1 MKKLTNILVSVV
13 MMLCSIVILSAC
25 KPKIE
30 SGYVKTGTLET
41 TIVKGEEL
49 DTTKT
54 IVVYTYSDSTTK
66 EVRAQD
72 LTFGEFDSTKV
83 GTQELKITYEGF
95 SFTIDI
101 KVVASEADVNSITSL
116 ESELINDYN
125 QNRLAQDNEQQ
136 EFKIKDAPLY
146 VGDDNPFDFRI
157 FATGIDSTG
166 NLQTN
171 LTKVRTNII
180 VKLKTGE
187 LETIIPEDVLSE
199 YVFIDTENTTLD
211 FTEKA
216 IGKEFKVEVSAK
228 NRDEIYA
235 ENPTS
240 FEAVLTVV
248 DGYNVYNARDLSV
261 YDNVYE
267 SYNSI
272 KPTTEKVN
280 AVILQNDISIK
291 KDDVRQDMFW
301 TTSNPNYNAR
311 KDDTDQ
317 TLEGTP
323 IDDADTGIYHR
334 QLQSGETFN
343 FYGNY
348 FKVDLS
354 AFPKMVVE
362 REVEWEDA
370 DGTTGVNVKESEC
383 MTSHFSVFYNENI
396 TPVTSENKNTLE
408 PSELNFENIYFFGNG
423 ELNAKPE
430 NSGAIILCKATKTNY
445 TAKNNIVHN
454 FYITNF
460 FSQDED
466 FGAKEGYNV
475 IDNCKAYN
483 SYQCLIYAWGT
494 KSLKIIDSAY
504 KNAGGPAMI
513 VDHVGHDSAGNG
525 GYPSFV
531 DIINS
536 KIESHVSGKEPWFT
550 IYDGA
555 SALVAQLIT
564 ADQLFTGLTPGE
576 NGEMVSNTLPQ
587 TNKTFVFD
595 TIKDETGNSIGR
607 INLMVAMKSGSKQS
621 LSGDRIHG
629 YVRMFDTMEDYKSYY
644 GIDDVEQKKTTYGLD
659 MTDGGLMDKAIGGN
673 LYFENNVNGGYINP
687 NVDKNQDA
695 SFVKPVTLYTIIK
708 KVMCKGTLTD
718 EANAEIAEFQTKDIE
733 TMKEI
738 LKTTL
743 QGIKAI
749 PEGGTKNAVIQTIYD
764 YACSNGLLVNDE
776 ADNTNDLKMAKL
788 TALVDTFISHADGK
802 YINVYIFNGMGAML
816 ELYPVKK

>member
-13 MMLCSIVILSAC
+13 MMVCSIVILSAC

-41 TIVKGEEL
+41 TIVKGEDL

-54 IVVYTYSDSTTK
+54 IVVYTYSDNTIK
-66 EVRAQD
+66 EVGAQD

-83 GTQELKITYEGF
+83 GKQGLKITYEDYAF
-95 SFTIDI
+95 VVDI

-146 VGDDNPFDFRI
+146 VGDDNPFNFRI

-171 LTKVRTNII
+171 LTKVRTNIV

-199 YVFIDTENTTLD
+199 YVFINTENTTLD

-216 IGKEFKVEVSAK
+216 VGKEFKVEVSAE

-248 DGYNVYNARDLSV
+248 DGYNVYDAKDLSV

-272 KPTTEKVN
+272 KPTDEKVN
-280 AVILQNDISIK
+280 AIILQNDINIT

-301 TTSNPNYNAR
+301 TTSNPNYTTC
-311 KDDTDQ
+311 KSLTDQ

-323 IDDADTGIYHR
+323 IDESGSGIYHR
-334 QLQSGETFN
+334 KLQSGETFN

-354 AFPKMVVE
+354 SFPKMVVE
-362 REVEWEDA
+362 RQGG
-370 DGTTGVNVKESEC
+370 DGIGVNVEKSNY
-383 MTSHFSVFYNENI
+383 MTAHLSVFYNENI
-396 TPVTSENKNTLE
+396 TPVTSENKDTLE
-408 PSELNFENIYFFGNG
+408 PSNLNFENIYFFGNG

-460 FSQDED
+460 FSQDEN

-483 SYQCLIYAWGT
+483 SYQNLIYAWGT
-494 KSLKIIDSAY
+494 KSLKIIDSEY
-504 KNAGGPAMI
+504 KNAGGPAI
-513 VDHVGHDSAGNG
+513 LVDHVGHDSNGNG
-525 GYPSFV
+525 GYPSNV
-531 DIINS
+531 DVINS
-536 KIESHVSGKEPWFT
+536 KVESIISGKEPWFT
-550 IYDGA
+550 VYGA
-555 SALVAQLIT
+555 SDLVAQLIS
-564 ADQLFTGLTPGE
+564 ADQLITGLKPGDD
-576 NGEMVSNTLPQ
+576 GEMVSNTLPQ
-587 TNKTFVFD
+587 TNKTMVFD
-595 TIKDETGNSIGR
+595 TIKDETGNLIGR
-607 INLMVAMKSGSKQS
+607 INLMVAMKSGSNQG
-621 LSGDRIHG
+621 LTNQRIHG
-629 YVRMFDTMEDYKSYY
+629 YVRMFDTVEDYEAYY
-644 GIDDVEQKKTTYGLD
+644 STDAEKQKITTYGLD
-659 MTDGGLMDKAIGGN
+659 MSDGGLMDKAFGSN
-673 LYFENNVNGGYINP
+673 LYFENNDNGGYINA
-687 NVDKNQDA
+687 NVAGNQDA

-708 KVMCKGTLTD
+708 TVMGGGTLSDT
-718 EANAEIAEFQTKDIE
+718 AKAEIADFQTKDIGA
-733 TMKEI
+733 MKEV

-743 QGIKAI
+743 QGINAI
-749 PEGGTKNAVIQTIYD
+749 PDEATKTAVITNVYN
-764 YACSNGLLVNDE
+764 YACSYGLLVNDE
-776 ADNTNDLKMAKL
+776 ADNTNDLKITKL

-802 YINVYIFNGMGAML
+802 YLNIYIFNGMGAML
-816 ELYPVKK
+816 ELYPTK

>member
-13 MMLCSIVILSAC
+13 MVLCSIVILSAC

-66 EVRAQD
+66 EVGAQD
-72 LTFGEFDSTKV
+72 LTFGEFDYSKL
-83 GTQELKITYEGF
+83 GTQALKITYEGF

-136 EFKIKDAPLY
+136 EFKIKNAPLY

-171 LTKVRTNII
+171 LTKVRTNIV
-180 VKLKTGE
+180 VKLKNGDS
-187 LETIIPEDVLSE
+187 ETIIPEDELDD

-248 DGYNVYNARDLSV
+248 DGYNVYDAKDLSV
-261 YDNVYE
+261 YDNYHE

-323 IDDADTGIYHR
+323 IDVADTGIYHR

-362 REVEWEDA
+362 WDDA
-370 DGTTGVNVKESEC
+370 DTSIGVNVKESGY
-383 MTSHFSVFYNENI
+383 MTAHLSVFYNENI

-408 PSELNFENIYFFGNG
+408 PSNLNFENIYFFGNG

-513 VDHVGHDSAGNG
+513 VDHVKPTDDNG

-531 DIINS
+531 DVINS

-550 IYDGA
+550 IYGGA
-555 SALVAQLIT
+555 GDLVAQLIT

-587 TNKTFVFD
+587 TNKTLVYD

-607 INLMVAMKSGSKQS
+607 INLMVAMKSGSAQG
-621 LSGDRIHG
+621 LTTQRIHG
-629 YVRMFDTMEDYKSYY
+629 YVRMFDTIEDYKSYY
-644 GIDDVEQKKTTYGLD
+644 GIDGAEQKITTYGLD
-659 MTDGGLMDKAIGGN
+659 MSDGGLMDKALGSN
-673 LYFENNVNGGYINP
+673 LYFENNENGGYINANIASQDP
-687 NVDKNQDA
+687 KDA

-708 KVMCKGTLTD
+708 TVMGGGTLDNT
-718 EANAEIAEFQTKDIE
+718 AKAEIADFQTKDID

-743 QGIKAI
+743 QGINAI
-749 PEGGTKNAVIQTIYD
+749 PDETTKSAVITNVYN
-764 YACSNGLLVNDE
+764 YACSYGLLANDE
-776 ADNTNDLKMAKL
+776 EDNTNDLKMGKL
-788 TALVDTFISHADGK
+788 TALVDTFISHADGE
-802 YINVYIFNGMGAML
+802 YINIYIFNGMGAML